1 MNDCCLTPN
10 EQFIRNAMA
19 RVSCIQW
26 NDDDVRFAID
36 RYVCVDFIALAH
48 YNSAR
53 IDMSLH
59 SEAIYWFRTNQSWFS
74 LLSVAYFAEKQQIPI
89 LLCLELMIYG
99 TRGEH
104 SNYYTTD
111 MVQLF
116 RNKSIDPVY
125 MDTTWLHTCY
135 IKIYPSFFDL
145 ANKRLS
151 LNNNCKSRTKQCHFI
166 FKSFE

>member
-59 SEAIYWFRTNQSWFS
+59 SEAIYWFRTNQSGFS

-89 LLCLELMIYG
+89 LLCLVWPK
-99 TRGEH
+99 RD
-104 SNYYTTD
+104 SNSWSTVLEENTLTITPPIWFSYLEIN
-111 MVQLF
+111 QLIL
-116 RNKSIDPVY
+116 S
-125 MDTTWLHTCY
+125 TWIQHDFTLVT
-135 IKIYPSFFDL
+135 
-145 ANKRLS
+145 
-151 LNNNCKSRTKQCHFI
+151 
-166 FKSFE
+166 